1 MTDNA
6 QEQSDV
12 QHEINRLYTR
22 LIALMSKEV
31 RDQWNKGVGDYIKAM
46 PTDPQENKN
55 D

>member
-6 QEQSDV
+6 QEQPDV

-22 LIALMSKEV
+22 LMALMSKEV
-31 RDQWNKGVGDYIKAM
+31 RDQWKKGVDDYVKSM
-46 PTDPQENKN
+46 STNHQEKKN